1 MLPELGGV
9 GHRTAQQR
17 VAETLRHAIL
27 GGVLEPGTPLV
38 LSELSERLGVSR
50 TPIREAMRELAA
62 EDLVDF
68 DSYRSAVVH
77 SPTLEEAR
85 EIYELRLEL
94 DPLAVRKAIV
104 QITAEELDQAEAVH
118 EQMLATNHSGDW
130 VELNRE
136 FHRILLDA
144 SRSPRLTRII
154 GSLRNSA
161 ALPPSRPPSLRAPTG
176 SDGPRQALRPK
187 KVETAAERPTRNAV
201 TARRPRAGGETGEG
215 RGDLVAAGSSA
226 QQQGQQ
232 DPRLRAVEPAARDRA
247 AVAQVEFG
255 AVEVVGSARARWRDR
270 FGT

>member
-1 MLPELGGV
+1 MASPKTRADVAAAAGAASTETFQSAIPELGGV

-27 GGVLEPGTPLV
+27 GGVLEPGTPLI
-38 LSELSERLGVSR
+38 LSELSQRLGVSR

-77 SPTLEEAR
+77 TPTLEEAR

-94 DPLAVRKAIV
+94 DPVAVRKAIV
-104 QITAEELDQAEAVH
+104 QITAEELDRAEAIH
-118 EQMLATNHSGDW
+118 KQMLETNDSGDW

-161 ALPPSRPPSLRAPTG
+161 ALQVATSLKAESSQIEHANQDHAQIIAAFRDRDADRAVELT
-176 SDGPRQALRPK
+176 DRHLRTTL
-187 KVETAAERPTRNAV
+187 EIIERFEAG
-201 TARRPRAGGETGEG
+201 RAGG
-215 RGDLVAAGSSA
+215 S
-226 QQQGQQ
+226 
-232 DPRLRAVEPAARDRA
+232 P
-247 AVAQVEFG
+247 
-255 AVEVVGSARARWRDR
+255 
-270 FGT
+270 